1 MKSITFIIALYITVL
16 TALPFVSYV
25 NTTILHSNES
35 CDKNCCNNKNESKSG
50 KSQQTGICNPFQSCA
65 YCFAFIPSAS
75 TFEPL
80 FIQEIKVSYPLQ
92 NVNFISNFS
101 SSYFHPPDSV

>member
-1 MKSITFIIALYITVL
+1 MKSIAFIIALYITVL
-16 TALPFVSYV
+16 TTLPFVSYV
-25 NTTILHSNES
+25 NTISRSNES
-35 CDKNCCNNKNESKSG
+35 CDTSCCNNKNENKSG
-50 KSQQTGICNPFQSCA
+50 KGQQTGMCNPFQSCA

-75 TFEPL
+75 IFEPL
-80 FIQEIKVSYPLQ
+80 FIPEIKVNYPLQ